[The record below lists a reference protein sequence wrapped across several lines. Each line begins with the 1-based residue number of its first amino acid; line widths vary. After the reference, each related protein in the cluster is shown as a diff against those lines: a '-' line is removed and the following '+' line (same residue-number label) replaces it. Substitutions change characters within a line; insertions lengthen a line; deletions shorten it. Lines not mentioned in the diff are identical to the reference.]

1 MLSISCMQ
9 KNTTNTQLANDG
21 TNWLKKAASSNLW
34 KYLFCHHHD
43 ANLYCLNKLMETY
56 ARFWVHMHDVVTLDL
71 KGKTTKG
78 FIHTMMSTYQLW
90 IFNIKVM
97 KYNPSISLVIDII
110 NFKFSLFTKINKFC
124 RNDRQHGVS

>member
-1 MLSISCMQ
+1 MTEL
-9 KNTTNTQLANDG
+9 NDFRKLPQAICG
-21 TNWLKKAASSNLW
+21 STYFA
-34 KYLFCHHHD
+34 HHHD

-110 NFKFSLFTKINKFC
+110 NF
-124 RNDRQHGVS
+124 